1 MSPASRF
8 GVITDATAVA
18 MRAMVNDLDPLDV
31 DHVVTRAGQLLEA
44 DDPVFRAV
52 THFATQHQLCR
63 YRPEELAALGRE
75 LRDRMLALMQPDPPD
90 LDRKDIHG

>member
-31 DHVVTRAGQLLEA
+31 DHLVTRASQLLETS
-44 DDPVFRAV
+44 DPVFRAV
-52 THFATQHQLCR
+52 TSFATNHEICR
-63 YRPEELAALGRE
+63 RRPQELAAIGE
-75 LRDRMLALMQPDPPD
+75 QLRDQMLKLMQPDPPD
-90 LDRKDIHG
+90 LHRRDIHG